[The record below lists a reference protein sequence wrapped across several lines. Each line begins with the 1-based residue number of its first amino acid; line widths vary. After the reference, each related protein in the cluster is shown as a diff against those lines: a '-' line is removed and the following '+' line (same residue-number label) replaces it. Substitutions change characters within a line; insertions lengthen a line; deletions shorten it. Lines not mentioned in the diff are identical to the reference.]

1 MIQTAEQL
9 LESFRAL
16 PISERKKFY
25 DLAEVEKQKILSENG
40 AKKTDSTDERAKF
53 QLAMKWLA
61 ENR

>member
-40 AKKTDSTDERAKF
+40 AKK
-53 QLAMKWLA
+53 
-61 ENR
+61 NRPDR